1 MSDFMKGKKGIIM
14 GVANDHSLAWGIA
27 AKLAS
32 HGAEI
37 GFTYQ
42 NEVLQTRVEK
52 LAQTIGSD
60 FLVPCD
66 VRDNQS
72 IAAVFEAAEKKW
84 GKIDFV
90 VHAIAFSDKEEL
102 RGEYTNTSR
111 DNFIQS
117 LDISC
122 YSFTVVAK
130 EAGKIM
136 NEGGSMITL
145 TYYGAEKVIPNYN
158 VMGVAKAALESSVRY
173 LAADFG
179 PKQIRVNAISAG
191 PVRTLAASAIGD
203 IRNLL
208 KIHQANTPLRR
219 NTTLED
225 VGGASVFLLSDLGSG
240 VTGEVLH
247 VDSGYHIIGGTKN
260 STAED

>member
-1 MSDFMKGKKGIIM
+1 MKGKKGIIM

-27 AKLAS
+27 EKLAS
-32 HGAEI
+32 HGAEL

-42 NEVLQTRVEK
+42 NDVLKSRVEK

-60 FLVPCD
+60 FLLPCD
-66 VRDNQS
+66 VRDNDS
-72 IAAVFEAAEKKW
+72 IAGVFKKVEEKW

-102 RGEYTNTSR
+102 RGEYADTTRN
-111 DNFIQS
+111 NFIQS

-130 EAGKIM
+130 EAGRIM
-136 NEGGSMITL
+136 DEGGSMLTL
-145 TYYGAEKVIPNYN
+145 TYYGAEKAIPNYN

-173 LAADFG
+173 LAVDFG

-225 VGGASVFLLSDLGSG
+225 VGGASVFLLSDLSSG

-247 VDSGYHIIGGTKN
+247 VDSGYHVIGGTKTP
-260 STAED
+260 SSES

>member
-27 AKLAS
+27 EKLAS
-32 HGAEI
+32 QGAEI

-42 NEVLQTRVEK
+42 NEVLKSRVEK
-52 LAQTIGSD
+52 LAQMIGSD
-60 FLVPCD
+60 FLIPCD
-66 VRDNQS
+66 VRDDKS
-72 IAAVFEAAEKKW
+72 IADVFEQTQKRW

-102 RGEYTNTSR
+102 RGEYADTTRS
-111 DNFIQS
+111 NFIQS

-130 EAGKIM
+130 EAAKIM
-136 NEGGSMITL
+136 NEGGSMLTL
-145 TYYGAEKVIPNYN
+145 TYYGAEKAIPNYN

-173 LAADFG
+173 LAVDFG

-203 IRNLL
+203 IRTLL

-225 VGGASVFLLSDLGSG
+225 VGGAGVFLLSDLSSG

-247 VDSGYHIIGGTKN
+247 VDSGYHVIGGTKN
-260 STAED
+260 HTSEG